1 MLPNGSELAGAKR
14 RLRCLHICAMPVA
27 LLALAA
33 TFGTAS
39 ASDRTSAPNNSLP
52 LTIESLIGAT
62 KSALGFGPAK
72 PQFNRTRLT
81 IELERGGKF
90 EVFSLSRPN
99 RVVIEVPNVRMRLP
113 ALPPAT
119 SAAPV
124 LIESIRSGVSAPGK
138 VRIVMRVAAP
148 VVVENAR
155 MIPPLEKGDQAKLTI
170 EVVPVAER
178 SADQVRTALKQRLGS
193 LGGSSLGVQPPL
205 PRPAETP
212 KDLRAR
218 SFKPVIVIDPG
229 HGGHDSGA
237 TKFGIEE
244 KDVVLAF
251 SLALRDKL
259 LASGRYRVLMT
270 RSDDEFISLQ
280 GRRQFAD
287 KHKAALFI
295 AVHAD
300 YADTGAR
307 GATIYSLRERVAER
321 LKKRAKREVAENA
334 FGKRES
340 KALLASAPGA
350 DIVRSILTDLAER
363 EVEVTK
369 RRTDLFT
376 EAVIRQMGQTTTL
389 RAQPHKSAGFHV
401 IKTAKMPSVLI
412 ELAYISNRRDARK
425 LTSETW
431 RDKVSGSI
439 AQAVDNYFSRSIS
452 RVPM

>member
-1 MLPNGSELAGAKR
+1 MQPNGLNSAGIR
-14 RLRCLHICAMPVA
+14 RHTCAFP
-27 LLALAA
+27 LLALHLTVLAL
-33 TFGTAS
+33 TVPFSTAS
-39 ASDRTSAPNNSLP
+39 ASDRTSTQKSAFP
-52 LTIESLIGAT
+52 LTIENLIGAT
-62 KSALGFGPAK
+62 KSAFGLGPAK
-72 PQFNRTRLT
+72 PSYQPTRLSV
-81 IELERGGKF
+81 ELERSGKF
-90 EVFSLSRPN
+90 QVFSLSRPN
-99 RVVIEVPNVRMRLP
+99 RVVIEVPNVPMRLP

-119 SAAPV
+119 ATAPA
-124 LIESIRSGVSAPGK
+124 LIKSIRSGISAPGK
-138 VRIVMRVAAP
+138 VRIVMQVAAP

-155 MIPPLEKGDQAKLTI
+155 MIPPLRDGDHAKLSI
-170 EVVPVAER
+170 EVVPVITR
-178 SADQVRTALKQRLGS
+178 SPETVRAAFKQRIGS
-193 LGGSSLGVQPPL
+193 LGVGLSVQPPL

-251 SLALRDKL
+251 SLELREKL
-259 LASGRYRVLMT
+259 MATGRYRVLMT
-270 RSDDEFISLQ
+270 RSDDRFVTLH
-280 GRRQFAD
+280 GRREFAD

-300 YADTGAR
+300 YANTGAR
-307 GATIYSLRERVAER
+307 GATVYSLREHVAER
-321 LKKRAKREVAENA
+321 LKQRAKKEVARSA
-334 FGKRES
+334 LGQRET
-340 KALLASAPGA
+340 KAMLASAPGVG
-350 DIVRSILTDLAER
+350 IVRSILTDLAKR

-376 EAVIRQMGQTTTL
+376 EAVIRQMGETTTL
-389 RAQPHKSAGFHV
+389 RSQPHKSAGFHV

-425 LTSETW
+425 LTSSEW
-431 RDKVSGSI
+431 RNKVSASI
-439 AQAVDNYFSRSIS
+439 ARAVDNYFSQSIS

>member
-1 MLPNGSELAGAKR
+1 MQPNGSYGAEFR
-14 RLRCLHICAMPVA
+14 RQSKTVFWFALRAAAIAFLLPVHP
-27 LLALAA
+27 
-33 TFGTAS
+33 AS
-39 ASDRTSAPNNSLP
+39 ANDPAPTQKSTFP

-62 KSALGFGPAK
+62 KSAFGMGSAK
-72 PQFNRTRLT
+72 PTFQRTRLS
-81 IELERGGKF
+81 IELARDGKF

-99 RVVIEVPNVRMRLP
+99 RVVIEVPNVPMRLP
-113 ALPPAT
+113 SLPKATASTPAL
-119 SAAPV
+119 
-124 LIESIRSGVSAPGK
+124 IKSIRSGISGPGK

-155 MIPPLEKGDQAKLTI
+155 MIPPLKKGDGARLSV
-170 EVVPVAER
+170 EVVPVVSR
-178 SADQVRTALKQRLGS
+178 SAEAVRSALKQRLGS
-193 LGGSSLGVQPPL
+193 LGAGLGVQPPL

-212 KDLRAR
+212 NDLRAR

-229 HGGHDSGA
+229 HGGYDSGA
-237 TKFGIEE
+237 TKFGIAE

-259 LASGRYRVLMT
+259 QATGRYRVLMT
-270 RSDDEFISLQ
+270 RSKDEFISLH

-300 YADTGAR
+300 YANTGAR
-307 GATIYSLRERVAER
+307 GATIYSLRERVARR
-321 LKKRAKREVAENA
+321 LKRRAKKEVARTA
-334 FGKRES
+334 LGRRET
-340 KALLASAPGA
+340 KAMLASTPGA
-350 DIVRSILTDLAER
+350 GIVRSILTDLAKR

-369 RRTDLFT
+369 HRTDLFT
-376 EAVIRQMGQTTTL
+376 DAVIRQMGQTTTL
-389 RAQPHKSAGFHV
+389 RSQPHKSAGFHV

-425 LTSETW
+425 LTSSAW
-431 RDKVSGSI
+431 RNKVSGSI
-439 AQAVDNYFSRSIS
+439 ARAVENYFSESIS